1 MVLHESVLYEA
12 KRGSGFL
19 STAAKIAGGALL
31 GAAAMY
37 GLQRLHDHHDEHKP
51 PKPPVKQPEEHKPPK
66 PSVKQ
71 PEEHKVPKPT
81 TKEEHKPGLFS
92 RFLKAAKQKISSL
105 FHHEDKKTIPAPKVI
120 NPARNSKELE
130 MWLKM
135 IKDRPGLATLPP
147 SVQRQLMYQ
156 QHAIEMAK
164 KMNEQLLRKYGG
176 GHHW

>member
-12 KRGSGFL
+12 KKGSGFL

-37 GLQRLHDHHDEHKP
+37 GLQRLHDHHDEH
-51 PKPPVKQPEEHKPPK
+51 KPPVKQPEEHKPPK

-92 RFLKAAKQKISSL
+92 RFLKAAKQTISSL
-105 FHHEDKKTIPAPKVI
+105 FHHEDKKTIPAHKVI
-120 NPARNSKELE
+120 NPAKTNEEYKQWANTISKH
-130 MWLKM
+130 
-135 IKDRPGLATLPP
+135 PGYAVLSPN
-147 SVQRQLMYQ
+147 VQRRFMER

-164 KMNEQLLRKYGG
+164 KLESQLSGKYGRNQ
-176 GHHW
+176 W